1 MNKTQLIEKREKMNR
16 KLDVLLCVIFLT
28 FSVIIIANLYFMQP
42 KIEYVD
48 NVIIKEVKVQPQFE
62 TYEVTFYTEGFEST
76 GKVLGDKDYGVT
88 SSGEPVIEGR
98 TIACPES
105 LEFGTAIYIKE
116 MENVFYCTDRG
127 SLITEGKLDIYTS
140 DLEYAKEMG
149 RHEMQVFILP

>member
-1 MNKTQLIEKREKMNR
+1 MNR
-16 KLDVLLCVIFLT
+16 PLDILLVVIFSAFCVL
-28 FSVIIIANLYFMQP
+28 IISDIYFVQP

-48 NVIIKEVKVQPQFE
+48 KEIIKEVKVQPQFE
-62 TYEVTFYTEGFEST
+62 TYEVTFYTEGYEST
-76 GKVLGDKDYGVT
+76 GKVLGDKDYGFT

-127 SLITEGKLDIYTS
+127 SAITEGKLDIYTS

-149 RHEMQVFILP
+149 RNEMQVFILP

>member
-1 MNKTQLIEKREKMNR
+1 MNKS
-16 KLDVLLCVIFLT
+16 LDILL
-28 FSVIIIANLYFMQP
+28 IIIFSAFCILIISDIYFVQP

-62 TYEVTFYTEGFEST
+62 TYEVTFYTEGYEST

-105 LEFGTAIYIKE
+105 LAFGTAIYIKE

-127 SLITEGKLDIYTS
+127 SAITEGKLDIYTS
-140 DLEYAKEMG
+140 DLEYAMEMG

>member
-1 MNKTQLIEKREKMNR
+1 MNR
-16 KLDVLLCVIFLT
+16 PLDILL
-28 FSVIIIANLYFMQP
+28 VIIFSAFCVLIISDIYFVQP

-48 NVIIKEVKVQPQFE
+48 KEIIKEVKVQPQFE
-62 TYEVTFYTEGFEST
+62 TYEVTFYTEGYEST

-149 RHEMQVFILP
+149 RHEMQVFILPWIHILNLKI